1 MDYERPNPEIF
12 LKQIVNNKN
21 ENGRGELKIFLGYAA
36 GVGKTFA
43 MLAAA
48 HEAKDGGMDVVVGYV
63 EPHFRT
69 QTLAFLED
77 FEEIPMIEIKYKG
90 VKFKEFNI
98 DTALKR
104 HPELIL
110 VDELTHINAKGCRH
124 AKRYQDIEELLTA
137 GINVYTTVDV
147 QQIKSFNN
155 IVKSIS
161 GVAVGERIPDSVFDS
176 ACQVELID
184 IEPDGLVERIKKGKH
199 YSETQAQRALD
210 NFFMTD

>member
-1 MDYERPNPEIF
+1 MYHEHPNPKMF
-12 LKQIVNNKN
+12 LKQILNSKN
-21 ENGRGELKIFLGYAA
+21 EDGRGKLKIFLGYAA
-36 GVGKTFA
+36 GVGRTFA

-48 HEAKDGGMDVVVGYV
+48 HEAKEDGMDVVVGYV

-69 QTLAFLED
+69 QTLALLED
-77 FEEIPMIEIKYKG
+77 FEEIPMIEIKHKS
-90 VKFKEFNI
+90 VTLKEFDI

-110 VDELTHINAKGCRH
+110 VDELTHTNAKGCRH
-124 AKRYQDIEELLTA
+124 TKRYQDIEELLSL

-155 IVKSIS
+155 VVKSVT
-161 GVAVGERIPDSVFDS
+161 GVTVRERIPESVFES
-176 ACQVELID
+176 ARQVELID
-184 IEPDGLVERIKKGKH
+184 IEPDGLIERMKKGKG

-210 NFFMTD
+210 NFFMMD